1 MNRHSTRQGLAG
13 LLALLAAACGG
24 GNRVESIESELN
36 DVRRQ
41 VASMKQEQD
50 AQRELL
56 EQMKEE
62 MEDVRKVTAKA
73 QADTDALSSAVEG
86 MSERMSEAT
95 IRLDKLSSQLGNQAA
110 SFDPTATV
118 VPSIPEEDRSPV
130 AVAPVGSPTELY
142 DRAYGDFTKGNYS
155 LALLGFQEFLAQYP
169 ANDLSDN
176 AQYWLAECL
185 FAQKK
190 YEDAIREYDKI
201 FAKYPTSD
209 KVPGAYLKKGF
220 AFLELNQTAQGVVQL
235 QYLTGK
241 YPGSDEANVAARR
254 LESLGLRPR

>member
-1 MNRHSTRQGLAG
+1 MTRRASQHLFA
-13 LLALLAAACGG
+13 LALSLSFLDCGG
-24 GNRVESIESELN
+24 GERIEGVESELN

-56 EQMKEE
+56 EQLKEDVD
-62 MEDVRKVTAKA
+62 DVRKVAAKTK
-73 QADTDALSSAVEG
+73 ADTDALGSAVEG
-86 MSERMSEAT
+86 MSERVSEAGT
-95 IRLDKLSSQLGNQAA
+95 RLDKMSAQLGNQSS
-110 SFDPTATV
+110 SFDPSATV
-118 VPSIPEEDRSPV
+118 VPPIPEEGTSPTTAARS
-130 AVAPVGSPTELY
+130 GSPTEMY
-142 DRAYGDFTKGNYS
+142 DRAYGDFTKGNYA
-155 LALLGFQEFLAQYP
+155 LALLGFQELLEAYP

-176 AQYWLAECL
+176 AQYWLAECY
-185 FAQKK
+185 FNQKR

-201 FAKYPTSD
+201 FAKYPGSD

-241 YPGSDEANVAARR
+241 YPGSDEANVALRR